1 MPLHEEM
8 RESRERA
15 GLTLQAVH
23 VATRISTDFLN
34 AIEEG
39 NFEFLPKPY
48 IRLFL
53 RTYANQVGMDPQY
66 VLDRYEEIERPHEEG
81 GSGISTTIGRDGP
94 LSWWVIVGMAVGFA
108 LLGLA
113 GVSLFKMGAEDV
125 SSAVSR
131 DPTQI
136 SPDSGVGDE
145 LAVGTEDSTQTSRLK
160 DSGSDTAAVADATDP
175 EIFGEPESESK
186 PKAPS
191 KEVLHGIS
199 WTESDS
205 FMALRAVCVKLT
217 WLDILSDERR
227 VFRGFMEPED
237 ERTWRARDKFSVV
250 SGRSRGVA
258 FSLQDHPLPWVRPG
272 VSGVLRI
279 TITRTGV
286 KKERPPSIPL
296 SDSLSSPPILS
307 EPRIE
312 GSGIQEQDIAL
323 DDTVSARRVPDPPT
337 NR

>member
-23 VATRISTDFLN
+23 AATRISTDFLN
-34 AIEEG
+34 AIEKG

-53 RTYANQVGMDPQY
+53 RTYANEVGMDPQY
-66 VLDRYEEIERPHEEG
+66 VLDRYEEIDRPHEKG
-81 GSGISTTIGRDGP
+81 KAGISMTNERDPP
-94 LSWWVIVGMAVGFA
+94 LSWGLIVGMAVAFV
-108 LLGLA
+108 LLGFA

-125 SSAVSR
+125 SSTVSR

-136 SPDSGVGDE
+136 APDSGVGDG
-145 LAVGTEDSTQTSRLK
+145 LAVGTEDSTQISRLK
-160 DSGSDTAAVADATDP
+160 DSVSDTAADP
-175 EIFGEPESESK
+175 EIFGGPESEST
-186 PKAPS
+186 PNVPS
-191 KEVLHGIS
+191 KEVPHGIS

-205 FMALRAVCVKLT
+205 LMALHAVGIELT
-217 WLDILSDERR
+217 WLDILADERR
-227 VFRGFMEPED
+227 VFQGFMEPED
-237 ERTWRARDKFSVV
+237 ERTWQAREKFYVV

-258 FSLQDHPLPWVRPG
+258 FLLQDHPLPWVRPG

-286 KKERPPSIPL
+286 KREKPPPIPL
-296 SDSLSSPPILS
+296 SDSLSSPPMFS

-312 GSGIQEQDIAL
+312 GSGTQEQDIAL
-323 DDTVSARRVPDPPT
+323 DDTVSARHVPDPPT
-337 NR
+337 IQGNR

>member
-8 RESRERA
+8 RESRERV

-53 RTYANQVGMDPQY
+53 RTYAKQVGMDPQY

-81 GSGISTTIGRDGP
+81 GSGISTTIGRDRP
-94 LSWWVIVGMAVGFA
+94 LSWGVIVGMAIGFA

-125 SSAVSR
+125 SSTVFR
-131 DPTQI
+131 DPTQNA
-136 SPDSGVGDE
+136 PGSGVDDG
-145 LAVGTEDSTQTSRLK
+145 LAVGTEDSTQTSRLNE
-160 DSGSDTAAVADATDP
+160 SGLDTAEADATDP
-175 EIFGEPESESK
+175 EIFGGSESESK

-205 FMALRAVCVKLT
+205 VMTLRAVCVELT

-227 VFRGFMEPED
+227 VFQGFMEPED
-237 ERTWRARDKFSVV
+237 ERTWQAREKFSVV
-250 SGRSRGVA
+250 SGRSRGVT

-279 TITRTGV
+279 TITRSGV
-286 KKERPPSIPL
+286 KRERPPSIPL
-296 SDSLSSPPILS
+296 SDSLSIPPILS

-312 GSGIQEQDIAL
+312 GSGTQEQDIAL
-323 DDTVSARRVPDPPT
+323 DDNFSARRDPDPPT